1 MGNINYLDIGGILK
15 TIYRIVSDVDY
26 IRKIKKEFIN
36 TKMSEKYEKRIAE
49 LNSELNSYLEEFG
62 YKERF

>member
-1 MGNINYLDIGGILK
+1 MK

-26 IRKIKKEFIN
+26 IRKIKKEFIS
-36 TKMSEKYEKRIAE
+36 TKMNEKYEKRIAE